1 MVESWISWKVFLW
14 CLRWGSGGEG
24 RNSVRKPRYFSR
36 PFSERG
42 KIFEDVKYL
51 RAKKKGF
58 PFKVERSIFWTVSA
72 LSLLPKRAEI
82 ERERERERE
91 REEEEEEDSILRL
104 NIWCSLLLR
113 GMREKVGSVH
123 TRILKT
129 LILSCDVPQ
138 SAETNCLEMSAEW
151 IKLKG
156 EIRRFPLLSQ
166 LERQTQ
172 FLIRSHV

>member
-72 LSLLPKRAEI
+72 LSLLPKRAE
-82 ERERERERE
+82 RERERERE

-156 EIRRFPLLSQ
+156 EICRFPLSSQ